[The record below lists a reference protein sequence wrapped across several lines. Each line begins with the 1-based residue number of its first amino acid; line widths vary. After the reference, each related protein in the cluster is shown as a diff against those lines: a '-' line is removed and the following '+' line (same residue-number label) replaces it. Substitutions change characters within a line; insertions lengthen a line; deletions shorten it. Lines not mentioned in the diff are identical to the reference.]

1 MQDKI
6 LRKLNLLI
14 NLITNPETNQM
25 VINKGTT
32 KESNLL
38 PNFQL
43 STTEEFLQFEKDL
56 QTDTEIRKQFVS
68 HFS

>member
-6 LRKLNLLI
+6 IRKLNLLI

-25 VINKGTT
+25 VTT

-38 PNFQL
+38 SNFQL

-56 QTDTEIRKQFVS
+56 QTDTEIRK
-68 HFS
+68 

>member
-6 LRKLNLLI
+6 IRKLNLLI

-25 VINKGTT
+25 VTT

-38 PNFQL
+38 PNFPL

>member
-25 VINKGTT
+25 VTNGTT
-32 KESNLL
+32 TESNLL

-56 QTDTEIRKQFVS
+56 QTDSEIRKQFVS

>member
-6 LRKLNLLI
+6 IRKLNLLI

-25 VINKGTT
+25 VTT

>member
-25 VINKGTT
+25 VTNGTT
-32 KESNLL
+32 TESNLL

-56 QTDTEIRKQFVS
+56 QTDTEIRK
-68 HFS
+68 

>member
-6 LRKLNLLI
+6 IRKLNSLI

-25 VINKGTT
+25 VTT

-38 PNFQL
+38 PNFPL
-43 STTEEFLQFEKDL
+43 STAEEFLQFEKDL

>member
-25 VINKGTT
+25 VTNGTT